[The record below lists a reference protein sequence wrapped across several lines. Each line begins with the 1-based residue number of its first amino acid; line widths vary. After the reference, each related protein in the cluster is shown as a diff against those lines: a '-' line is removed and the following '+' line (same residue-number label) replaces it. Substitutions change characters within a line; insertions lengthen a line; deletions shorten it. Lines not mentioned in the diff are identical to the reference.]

1 MEKELEYKIRDN
13 FSEALERFDFSKV
26 YNVMKYLDWT
36 WCGEKTPPY
45 LIQMIATVK
54 ELFEIA
60 IKDFEETVWT
70 SSGGFTVRI
79 YGKGRVEIQFV
90 IEESESYDEEY
101 DFIHEE

>member
-1 MEKELEYKIRDN
+1 MNKEFEYKIRDN

-54 ELFEIA
+54 ELFRIA
-60 IKDFEETVWT
+60 MEDFNGSERWVST
-70 SSGGFTVRI
+70 GGFTVNI
-79 YGKGRVEIQFV
+79 SEKGRVTIQFIV
-90 IEESESYDEEY
+90 EESYSYDK
-101 DFIHEE
+101 

>member
-1 MEKELEYKIRDN
+1 MNKELEFKVRDN

-54 ELFEIA
+54 ELFRIAMEDFNGSEIWVS
-60 IKDFEETVWT
+60 T
-70 SSGGFTVRI
+70 GGFTVNI
-79 YGKGRVEIQFV
+79 SENGKVRIQFIV
-90 IEESESYDEEY
+90 EESYSYDGE
-101 DFIHEE
+101 